1 MSTPVR
7 VWGRCSAAG
16 GCAAER
22 CLRQE
27 PPTFIA
33 FRALVYSSLFIGF
46 LLVFLPARFL
56 AWSGITQPTSIGAA
70 QVGGIVVG
78 AIGAALALWCIVTFI
93 VIGRG
98 TPAPFDPPRRLVTA
112 GPYRFV
118 RNPMY
123 IGAAL
128 ALAGAALFYQ
138 SSVLLWYCAAFGLI
152 THLFVVVYEEPTLRS
167 SFSAEY
173 TDYCKRVKRWWPTLR
188 PNARVS

>member
-1 MSTPVR
+1 MSTPARAWVR
-7 VWGRCSAAG
+7 YSAAG

-22 CLRQE
+22 CLHRSL
-27 PPTFIA
+27 PTFVA
-33 FRALVYSSLFIGF
+33 FRALVYASLFIGL

-56 AWSGITQPTSIGAA
+56 SWSGIAQPASIGAA
-70 QVGGIVVG
+70 QVAGIVVG

-112 GPYRFV
+112 GPYSFV

-123 IGAAL
+123 IGAEL

-138 SSVLLWYCAAFGLI
+138 SWALLWYCAAFGLI
-152 THLFVVVYEEPTLRS
+152 AHLFVVVYEEPTLGS

-173 TDYCKRVKRWWPTLR
+173 IDYCKRVKRWWPTLR